1 MFTKLSA
8 VLGRRGWRASL
19 AAAGLALGLCAGASE
34 RPSELTV
41 WLVGDDM
48 AVHVLQPAVLAFS
61 QRHPGVRVRLQTV
74 PWGDAVVKYSAAMA
88 SKTGPDILTA
98 GLSQAVELGRRGG
111 LVDMARAAPDFAAA
125 VARSGHPELI
135 KALRG
140 SDGALYGMPYDLSVQ
155 LQYLRRDMV
164 AKAPATW
171 AELEQEIARQL
182 QAGNRG
188 FMQQWGNVAWIGY
201 FPFLVQAGG
210 ALYDEGCTRSTVD
223 SPQAVQ
229 ALRFYASLYRR
240 FDLSTDA
247 SPDMDAALDAGRV
260 ALGQSYASSIG
271 AIAVARPRLYPLL
284 ALAPLPAGPTGRR
297 TAFLGGTVMGIVEH
311 SPRRQLA
318 IDFMR
323 SVYQPA
329 MMSEIMAIAWR
340 RNVVWVPGAFPGL
353 VATSPLPQ
361 AHRDALAAQLLD
373 AQGPPVCPGW
383 QRVQSA
389 VTRAVQAV
397 VVGGEDPATALAKA
411 ARRMNLALRPQ

>member
-1 MFTKLSA
+1 MFTKLFT
-8 VLGRRGWRASL
+8 GQRHQGFRALL
-19 AAAGLALGLCAGASE
+19 AAAGLAAGLCAGAAE
-34 RPSELTV
+34 RTSELTV
-41 WLVGDDM
+41 WLVGDDL
-48 AVHVLQPAVLAFS
+48 AVQVLQPAVRAFG

-111 LVDMARAAPDFAAA
+111 LVDMARAAPDFDAA
-125 VARSGHPELI
+125 VTKTGHPELM

-140 SDGALYGMPYDLSVQ
+140 IDGALYGMPYDLSVQ
-155 LQYLRRDMV
+155 LQYLRRDLV
-164 AKAPATW
+164 ARAPATW
-171 AELEQEIARQL
+171 AELEQEIARQR
-182 QAGNRG
+182 QAGNGG

-201 FPFLVQAGG
+201 FPYLVQAGG
-210 ALYDEGCTRSTVD
+210 ALYDGACTRATID

-240 FDLSTDA
+240 FDLSIDA
-247 SPDMDAALDAGRV
+247 SPDMEAALDMGKV
-260 ALGQSYASSIG
+260 ALGQSYLSTIG

-297 TAFLGGTVMGIVEH
+297 TAFLGGTVMGVVEH

-318 IDFMR
+318 IEFMR
-323 SVYQPA
+323 SLYQPE
-329 MMSEIMAIAWR
+329 MMREMMAIAWQ

-353 VATSPLPQ
+353 VASSPLPAQ
-361 AHRDALAAQLLD
+361 HREALAAQLQD
-373 AQGPPVCPGW
+373 VQGPPVCPGW

-397 VVGGEDPATALAKA
+397 VVGGEDPAAALAKA
-411 ARRMNLALRPQ
+411 AHRMNLALRPL